1 VLRLSDGQ
9 ISPSAPTTRRR
20 AGRSVD
26 RMMSAISAI
35 DTAAGR
41 PARVVR
47 DLPAS
52 PRFEWAVVALS
63 AAIVA
68 GAHLDSWA
76 HGHIAATLETL
87 FTPWHAL
94 LYGSLAAT
102 TAFLVLS
109 AAWTGARPWWW
120 GRALPDGYALALL
133 GCLLF
138 GVGGVLDLA
147 WHLRFGIERGFQAL
161 ISPTHLVLM
170 VSSGLIVSGP
180 LRAAW
185 RRPGRSIG
193 WPAIAS
199 ATLTLTLLTFFGQFD
214 HPFTS
219 QWSAMPQTNLPVEA
233 AEELGMLGIILH
245 TGLLMGV
252 VLLLV
257 RRFDLPPG
265 SLTFLVGVN
274 AVFVT
279 MIKGAD
285 PIILVGVL
293 GGVAAD
299 MLLAALR
306 PAPDRLAQVRLFGF
320 LVPLML
326 YALYFYGLIRVDGV
340 WWPVHLWAGAPVV
353 AGLTGLILSLA
364 VLPPPAPAASTAAQG
379 AARPRGTGVGPAAR
393 RDA

>member
-1 VLRLSDGQ
+1 MTGR
-9 ISPSAPTTRRR
+9 PSWPNVV
-20 AGRSVD
+20 G
-26 RMMSAISAI
+26 MMSATSAFQTI
-35 DTAAGR
+35 AGR
-41 PARVVR
+41 PARSVR
-47 DLPAS
+47 PLPAS
-52 PRFEWAVVALS
+52 RRFEWAMVALGG
-63 AAIVA
+63 AVAA

-76 HGHIAATLETL
+76 HGHIASTLETF

-94 LYGSLAAT
+94 LYASLAAT
-102 TAFLVLS
+102 TAFLVLR
-109 AAWTGARPWWW
+109 AAWTGARPWEWA
-120 GRALPDGYALALL
+120 RALPDGYGLSLV

-138 GVGGVLDLA
+138 GIGGVLDLA
-147 WHLRFGIERGFQAL
+147 WHLQFGIERGFQAL

-170 VSSGLIVSGP
+170 VSGGLIVSGP

-185 RRPGRSIG
+185 RRPGRRAG

-199 ATLTLTLLTFFGQFD
+199 ATLTLTMLTFFGQFD

-219 QWSAMPQTNLPVEA
+219 QWSALPMPALPPEP

-265 SLTFLVGVN
+265 SLTFLMGVN

-279 MIKGAD
+279 LIKGAD

-293 GGVAAD
+293 AGVAAD
-299 MLLAALR
+299 LLLTSLR
-306 PAPDRLAQVRLFGF
+306 PSPERLTQARLFAF
-320 LVPLML
+320 LVPVLL
-326 YALYFYGLIRVDGV
+326 YTLYFYGLIEVDGV

-353 AGLTGLILSLA
+353 AGLTGWIVSLV
-364 VLPPPAPAASTAAQG
+364 VLPPPTPAAAPTE
-379 AARPRGTGVGPAAR
+379 PAA
-393 RDA
+393 